1 MVISDESVVLV
12 PAGAVVALL
21 SEPSR
26 WTVLWPGCRAV
37 IVNEAQADAPA
48 GRLSWQLK
56 GALVGSSWVTVEERA
71 DGVRV
76 EYRLEADPSEPG
88 SPDRPRQLLDSPHGR
103 REAASLQQR
112 HLVAWKRS
120 LWALAAQYERVIP
133 G

>member
-1 MVISDESVVLV
+1 M
-12 PAGAVVALL
+12 ALL

-26 WTVLWPGCRAV
+26 WQVLWPGCRAV
-37 IVNEAQADAPA
+37 IVTEVPA
-48 GRLSWQLK
+48 GSPSGRLGWQLQ
-56 GALVGSSWVTVEERA
+56 GALVGSSWVVVEERA
-71 DGVRV
+71 EGVRV

-88 SPDRPRQLLDSPHGR
+88 SLDRPRQPVDSPHRR
-103 REAASLQQR
+103 REAASLRQR

>member
-1 MVISDESVVLV
+1 MVISDETVVVV

-26 WTVLWPGCRAV
+26 WQVLWPGCRAV
-37 IVNEAQADAPA
+37 IVTEVPA
-48 GRLSWQLK
+48 GSPSGRLSWQLQ
-56 GALVGSSWVTVEERA
+56 GALVGSSWVVVEERSE
-71 DGVRV
+71 GVRV

-88 SPDRPRQLLDSPHGR
+88 SADRPRQFVDSPHRR

-112 HLVAWKRS
+112 HLLAWKRS